1 MLQPS
6 NNFFRATK
14 ATGRCFYKGINPI
27 FPARVI
33 VLKFVIYPSLN

>member
-1 MLQPS
+1 MLQPT

-14 ATGRCFYKGINPI
+14 ATGNSFYKVISPI
-27 FPARVI
+27 FPAHAT